1 MFSLCHLNVNLVH
14 TTRRDNKHS
23 TFLLSS
29 DVRGMNTA
37 FWQYYCLNDNN
48 SRINSGSAQ
57 RICALPTH
65 ICPIKL
71 SHSRQFQDKFM
82 FHYARLLPP
91 LRTPV
96 PPNYRT
102 RFFNTCAR
110 LSLLT
115 EASTL
120 GSPVR
125 RVYIEYQRP

>member
-14 TTRRDNKHS
+14 TAWRDNKHS
-23 TFLLSS
+23 SFLLSS
-29 DVRGMNTA
+29 DGRGMSTA

-57 RICALPTH
+57 RICPLPTH

-71 SHSRQFQDKFM
+71 SHSRQFQNKFM
-82 FHYARLLPP
+82 FHYAHSFPP
-91 LRTPV
+91 FRTLV
-96 PPNYRT
+96 PLNCRT

-120 GSPVR
+120 GSAVR
-125 RVYIEYQRP
+125 RVYIEYQRT